1 MRSFEVIYYRE
12 PNGATPIQKWF
23 EHLDKIPAGKIYMA
37 LARME
42 SGNFSDSKHLKGGLW
57 ERRIHS
63 GPGFRFYYAMHKRRH
78 IILLCGGTKRTQI
91 DDIRKARRMWYEFK
105 TRSN

>member
-1 MRSFEVIYYRE
+1 MCSFEVFFYRQ
-12 PNGATPIQKWF
+12 PNGATPFQKWF
-23 EHLDKIPAGKIYMA
+23 ERLDRMPASKIHVA

-63 GPGFRFYYAMHKRRH
+63 GPGYRFYYAMHKRRY
-78 IILLCGGTKRTQI
+78 IILLNGGTKRTQAA
-91 DDIRKARRMWYEFK
+91 DIRKARRMWYEYK